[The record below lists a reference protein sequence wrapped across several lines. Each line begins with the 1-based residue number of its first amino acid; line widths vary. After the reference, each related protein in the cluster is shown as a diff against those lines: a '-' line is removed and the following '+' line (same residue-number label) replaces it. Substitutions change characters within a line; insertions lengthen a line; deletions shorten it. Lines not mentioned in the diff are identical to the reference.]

1 MPKTVLITGAG
12 GMLGSDLLIQL
23 REKTEGGYAPIGI
36 HRKECDLPLREPL
49 FQLLT
54 RIKPHIIIHCAA
66 FTQVDVCETQ
76 REKAFLAN
84 GTVTRNLSEFSAQ
97 TGARLIYVSTDYVFD
112 GEKDAPYDEED
123 PTFPRSVY
131 GLSKR
136 EGELAVLTLREK
148 GTIVRTSWLFGQNGP
163 NFVKTILHKARAE
176 GKLRVVNDQRG
187 CPTYTPDLAEGI
199 LALMEKEAPGIFH
212 VCNAGA
218 CTWFDFTAEILKQ
231 AGLEGVQLTPISTK
245 KFPRPAPR
253 PKNSVLSCEK
263 FNHLTGKPL
272 RNWREALGDYLAF
285 LPNP

>member
-23 REKTEGGYAPIGI
+23 RKKAEGTYAPLGI
-36 HRKECDLPLREPL
+36 TRKECDLTLREPL
-49 FQLLT
+49 FQLLS
-54 RIKPHIIIHCAA
+54 RIEPHIIIHCAA

-84 GTVTRNLSEFSAQ
+84 GTVTRNLAEFSARA
-97 TGARLIYVSTDYVFD
+97 GARLIYVSTDYVFD
-112 GEKDAPYDEED
+112 GEKATPYDEED

-136 EGELAVLTLREK
+136 EGELAALTLREK

-163 NFVKTILHKARAE
+163 NFVKTILHKAKAE
-176 GKLRVVNDQRG
+176 GKLRVVSDQRG
-187 CPTYTPDLAEGI
+187 RPTYTPDLAEGI
-199 LALMEKEAPGIFH
+199 LNLMEKEASGIFH

-218 CTWFDFTAEILKQ
+218 CTWFDFTVEILKQ
-231 AGLEGVQLTPISTK
+231 AGLEGVHLTPVSTK
-245 KFPRPAPR
+245 EFPRPAPR

-263 FNHLTGKPL
+263 FNRLTGKPL
-272 RNWREALGDYLAF
+272 RNWREALGNYLAS
-285 LPNP
+285 LQP